1 MLPDDFA
8 APQRGAQWHSGGG
21 VQSLNTLWEW
31 AGTSLGEGRGHYLAE
46 FLRRGR
52 VWREMGTWVK
62 LSPEHSRFFGYR
74 DARG

>member
-31 AGTSLGEGRGHYLAE
+31 AGTSLGEGSL
-46 FLRRGR
+46 FGR
-52 VWREMGTWVK
+52 ISETWQG
-62 LSPEHSRFFGYR
+62 LER
-74 DARG
+74 DGDLGETFTRTFQILWV